1 MSEDHTQP
9 PERPLLPPEPAAGT
23 SVLGWIVTLVAL
35 VVLFVGAWKA
45 YQWLAGDVAHR
56 RALAEGAAAPAP
68 AASAPAVVT
77 APALT
82 TATPDD
88 PPPPAVTG
96 QAVNRCVQDGVV
108 LFTNQPCPTGSA
120 TDGGAARSM
129 FAPAVGGPVPV
140 GGARQTA
147 DADNASLHDG
157 ACRYLAAEVERL
169 AFEFRQ
175 PLPPPVLDQI
185 STHLTALRSQ
195 SERAGCPAL
204 PRLDTGATPVRPHG
218 VAKVL
223 DEKPSGAPA
232 TPPRAPVR
240 GR

>member
-1 MSEDHTQP
+1 MSEDQSEA

-23 SVLGWIVTLVAL
+23 SVLGWMVTLVAL
-35 VVLFVGAWKA
+35 VVLVVGAWKA

-56 RALAEGAAAPAP
+56 RALAEGAAAYAP

-77 APALT
+77 APAPT
-82 TATPDD
+82 AATPDA
-88 PPPPAVTG
+88 PPPAVTG

-120 TDGGAARSM
+120 VDGGPAGSM
-129 FAPAVGGPVPV
+129 FAPAVGGSVPV
-140 GGARQTA
+140 GGARLTA

-157 ACRYLAAEVERL
+157 ACHYLAAEVERL

-204 PRLDTGATPVRPHG
+204 PKADTGTTPTRQQG
-218 VAKVL
+218 AAKVL

-232 TPPRAPVR
+232 TPPRAPAR